1 MSSLFGTDMLLV
13 AAVCTAAI
21 ICGGVIKG
29 TLGVGLPLLAV
40 PVMSLFISS
49 TQAIA
54 LVSVPVLVSNIWQ
67 VWQEGSLKASLKRF
81 WPLMLTQALM
91 TVGSVY
97 WTLSFSV
104 SELNR
109 VLAFALILAVV
120 LMAFKP
126 SFNIPPEK
134 EPMTSALVGVTS
146 GLLGGASSLMG
157 PIVISYMMSLKLHRD
172 EFVGCISVI
181 YLNAAWPLYLAMW
194 GFGRMSLDDIAYS
207 FLAIIPMFLGLYAGQ
222 KIRHHL
228 SEETFRRAL
237 LGFLSVVAVVLVFR

>member
-237 LGFLSVVAVVLVFR
+237 LGFLSVVAVMLVFK

>member
-91 TVGSVY
+91 TIGSVY

-237 LGFLSVVAVVLVFR
+237 LGFLSVVAVMLVFR

>member
-91 TVGSVY
+91 TIGSVY

>member
-1 MSSLFGTDMLLV
+1 MPIDLSPDMVLIVLI
-13 AAVCTAAI
+13 CSAAI
-21 ICGGVIKG
+21 VGGGVIKG
-29 TLGVGLPLLAV
+29 TLGVGLPLFAV

-67 VWQEGSLKASLKRF
+67 VWQEGSLKTSMKRF
-81 WPLMLTQALM
+81 WPLMLTQAVV
-91 TVGSVY
+91 TIFSVY

-104 SELNR
+104 KELNA
-109 VLAFALILAVV
+109 VLAFALIVAVV

-126 SFNIPPEK
+126 SFNIPPKK
-134 EPMTSALVGVTS
+134 EPAISALVGVTS

-157 PIVISYMMSLKLHRD
+157 PIVISYMMSLKLSRD

-194 GFGRMSLDDIAYS
+194 HFGRMSLDDVGYS
-207 FLAIIPMFLGLYAGQ
+207 FLAIVPMFLGLQAGRS
-222 KIRHHL
+222 IRHRL
-228 SEETFRRAL
+228 SEETFRKAL
-237 LGFLSVVAVVLVFR
+237 LGFLVVVAVLLLFR

>member
-1 MSSLFGTDMLLV
+1 MSSLFDTDMLLV

-237 LGFLSVVAVVLVFR
+237 LGFLSVVAVMLVFK

>member
-1 MSSLFGTDMLLV
+1 MPTWLSPDMVLIIS
-13 AAVCTAAI
+13 VCTAAI
-21 ICGGVIKG
+21 LGGGLIKG
-29 TLGVGLPLLAV
+29 TLGVGLPLFAV

-67 VWQEGSLKASLKRF
+67 VWQEGSLKTSLKRF
-81 WPLMLTQALM
+81 WPLMLTQAIM
-91 TVGSVY
+91 TVLSVY
-97 WTLSFSV
+97 WTLSFSIR
-104 SELNR
+104 ELNM
-109 VLAFALILAVV
+109 VLALALIVAVV

-126 SFNIPPEK
+126 SFNIPPDK
-134 EPMTSALVGVTS
+134 EPAISALVGVTS

-157 PIVISYMMSLKLHRD
+157 PIVISYMMSLKLSRD

-194 GFGRMSLDDIAYS
+194 HFGRMSLDDVGYS
-207 FLAIIPMFLGLYAGQ
+207 FFAIIPMFLGLQAGR
-222 KIRHHL
+222 KIRHLL

-237 LGFLSVVAVVLVFR
+237 LGFLIAVAVLLLFR

>member
-104 SELNR
+104 SELNK

-237 LGFLSVVAVVLVFR
+237 LGFLSVVAVMLVFR

>member
-1 MSSLFGTDMLLV
+1 MLLV

-104 SELNR
+104 SELNK